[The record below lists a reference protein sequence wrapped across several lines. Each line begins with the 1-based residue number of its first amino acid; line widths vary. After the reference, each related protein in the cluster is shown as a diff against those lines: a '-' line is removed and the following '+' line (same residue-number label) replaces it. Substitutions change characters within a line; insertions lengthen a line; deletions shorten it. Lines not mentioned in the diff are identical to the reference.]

1 MSRTTVRGEHVVCI
15 VLTDLLSDLLSDLLT
30 LSSLSTLSVVRSS
43 KERTGAHL
51 DCVQPEELTTN
62 HQDH

>member
-15 VLTDLLSDLLSDLLT
+15 VLTDLLSDLLT
-30 LSSLSTLSVVRSS
+30 HYSLSRLSVVRSS

>member
-30 LSSLSTLSVVRSS
+30 LYSLSVRSAVPRS
-43 KERTGAHL
+43 GL
-51 DCVQPEELTTN
+51 ELTLTVCRVRN
-62 HQDH
+62 